1 MKVALVSDS
10 CEHLGLEYISGML
23 KSARYET
30 KMFIDPQLFDDEN
43 ISIKWLSRAFDYKK
57 KLISH
62 LKAYEPSLVA
72 FSVVTDFYQW
82 ACQIAAMIK
91 QEMDVPIIFG
101 GIHPTSV
108 PERVINNDFVDMVCV
123 GEGEYPM
130 LELVDSMQRG
140 QIDYSIKNIWFKKNG
155 QVIRNKVRSL
165 IEDLDSLPML
175 DKDLYYSAA
184 KNSPQCYQ
192 ITASRGCV
200 YACSYCCH
208 SHLREIYKNK
218 GTYFRRRSV
227 KNVIQELKIA
237 KERYHPRYI
246 RFFDE
251 SIGTDIGWLREFSIQ
266 YKASIALPFL
276 CYMHPCHVS
285 QESVSYLKDAGCC
298 EVEIGIQS
306 IAEKIRRNVLCR
318 NMSNQTI
325 EQAIDLIKIK
335 KINIVT
341 DNIVGIPE
349 QVQDDIIELARFY
362 NTRRVNRIYIFWLR
376 LYPNIGII
384 KKVKEKGL
392 ITNLQLEEALEG
404 QHCKPFSRG
413 GSMAGKNLVKMQFL
427 FFVMPFLSPFVIK
440 WIIERKIYLWF
451 PIFIPPAILA
461 MCTSLLSSSFNDR
474 IVRRSVFMR
483 YLYIFKELVRNC

>member
-246 RFFDE
+246 NFRDE
-251 SIGTDIGWLREFSIQ
+251 SLGMDIGWLRDFSNQ
-266 YKASIALPFL
+266 YKAQITLPFL
-276 CYMHPCHVS
+276 CYVHPCHVS

-306 IAEKIRRNVLCR
+306 WNKTIRENLFNRWVSNAQMELAIRLLNKAHINVLT
-318 NMSNQTI
+318 NEIVGLPNLSDDHEHILKASEIYI
-325 EQAIDLIKIK
+325 ELRPLRSLVFTLKYFPYTEITQRAIDSGLLSAQNQKNILDGRFSYKYLEK
-335 KINIVT
+335 NNIVDERT
-341 DNIVGIPE
+341 IKYRLLLSIIRILPRKIAKQIVKK
-349 QVQDDIIELARFY
+349 
-362 NTRRVNRIYIFWLR
+362 R
-376 LYPNIGII
+376 LYRYFP
-384 KKVKEKGL
+384 VFFTRFL
-392 ITNLQLEEALEG
+392 ID
-404 QHCKPFSRG
+404 
-413 GSMAGKNLVKMQFL
+413 
-427 FFVMPFLSPFVIK
+427 VIA
-440 WIIERKIYLWF
+440 R
-451 PIFIPPAILA
+451 IPP
-461 MCTSLLSSSFNDR
+461 
-474 IVRRSVFMR
+474 RSVASNLSLRTTINHYKFF
-483 YLYIFKELVRNC
+483 LKH